1 MGVVLQHFDYSFI
14 TNEYINWLNNPEL
27 MKYSEQRHIK
37 HTFESCKEYID
48 GFVNST
54 NLLFAII
61 DSESN
66 EHVGN
71 INAYIDIYN
80 GTANMGI
87 LVGTGNKGYGYIAWT
102 KMIEILFQEKNIR
115 KITAGTM
122 SENIPMLKIFEK
134 SGMKYEYTQKD
145 QFIFDGNSVNLIG
158 YCILKEEYL

>member
-1 MGVVLQHFDYSFI
+1 MDVVLRYFDYSFI

-27 MKYSEQRHIK
+27 TKYSEQRHLK
-37 HTFESCKEYID
+37 HTFESCKEYCEA
-48 GFVNST
+48 FHNST
-54 NLLFAII
+54 NFLFAII

-80 GTANMGI
+80 GTADMGI
-87 LVGTGNKGYGYIAWT
+87 LVGKGNKGYGYIAWI
-102 KMIEILFQEKNIR
+102 KMIAFLFQEKNIR

-134 SGMKYEYTQKD
+134 SGMKYEYTKKD
-145 QFIFDGNSVNLIG
+145 QFIYDGNSINLIG
-158 YCILKEEYL
+158 YCIFKEEYL